1 MAPAGIGEMKTIT
14 TESSEP
20 QNSEAQERALHLACA
35 CARVADDYRGTD
47 TVVLNLTS
55 VTRIADYFVI
65 TTATSRR
72 QMHAIA
78 DESSRMMRKTGSQR
92 IGTEGYD
99 GDTWVLQDYGDVVIH
114 VFNPETRTL
123 YDLEHLWADAE
134 KIDWQSVPLDDAE

>member
-1 MAPAGIGEMKTIT
+1 MKTIT
-14 TESSEP
+14 TDSRKARRDTAS
-20 QNSEAQERALHLACA
+20 QQALRLACR
-35 CARVADDYRGTD
+35 CAKVADEYRGAD

-55 VTRIADYFVI
+55 VTRIADFFVI

-78 DESSRMMRKTGSQR
+78 DEINRMMKQAESKR

-99 GDTWVLQDYGDVVIH
+99 GDTWVLQDYGDIVVH

-134 KIDWQSVPLDDAE
+134 KVDWQSAPEEDGE